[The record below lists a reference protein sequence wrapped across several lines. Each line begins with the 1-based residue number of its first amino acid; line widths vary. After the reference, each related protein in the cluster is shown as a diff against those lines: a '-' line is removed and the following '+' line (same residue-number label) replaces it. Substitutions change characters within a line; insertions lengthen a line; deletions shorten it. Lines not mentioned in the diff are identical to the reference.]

1 MKNILLRGL
10 SLMLI
15 IGFLALSHA
24 TISTY
29 AAEIGSTDRLTSEI
43 QGQDIR
49 QNLRASLA
57 NGKVSAKEAA
67 AFDVGYAMVWASLF
81 SLAAVDD
88 KNFTNDAI
96 LQLADLI
103 DRLAGQ
109 PETQYLREVLR
120 MVKQGK
126 GTVEER
132 FETMDKAVNTH
143 RNRLVGT
150 SIWYF
155 DAGVALPYISV
166 SIYGKNPQLLLSDLA
181 VLEELV
187 AKAPAGV
194 PASILNPMRQVAR
207 YAKQKSFSEKDLL
220 AIGQGV
226 GSTVDAIYG

>member
-10 SLMLI
+10 GLMMI

-29 AAEIGSTDRLTSEI
+29 AAEISSNDRLTSEN
-43 QGQDIR
+43 QGQDLR
-49 QNLRASLA
+49 QNLRTTLA
-57 NGKVSAKEAA
+57 NGRASVKEAE
-67 AFDVGYAMVWASLF
+67 AFDIGYGMVWASMF

-88 KNFTNDAI
+88 KKFTNDAI
-96 LQLADLI
+96 LELADLI
-103 DRLAGQ
+103 DRLAGK
-109 PETQYLREVLR
+109 PEAQYLREVLR

-126 GTVEER
+126 GTIDER
-132 FETMDKAVNTH
+132 FQTMDKAILTH

-166 SIYGKNPQLLLSDLA
+166 SIYGKNQQLLLSDLA
-181 VLEELV
+181 VLEKLV
-187 AKAPAGV
+187 ATAPAGV

-207 YAKQKSFSEKDLL
+207 YAKQKSFTEKDLL